1 LKLVIKFG
9 GVPVKDGES
18 IRNDAELVVSR
29 YKKGDQVAVVTSA
42 MAGVTDQ
49 LLNIANRLIEPQA
62 NPERQIPDFMRQISV
77 RHFQACQDAIKN
89 KEVLSRTTRV
99 VKETLDLLERALI
112 GVSYLG
118 ELSPRSQDL
127 ILSFGERLSAPILAG
142 AIESLGVPSRF
153 LTGFEAGIITDDHF
167 TEARPLMDRIRKLA
181 KQRINKI
188 WADKEI
194 PVITGFIGG
203 TKDGIITTL
212 GRGGSDYTASI
223 LGAALGV
230 DEIWIMTDVDGIMT
244 ADPKVEP
251 KARVIKAISY
261 IEATELAY
269 FGAKVLHP
277 RMIRPAMD
285 TNIPVRVLNAFKPNQ
300 GGTLIIRKPNRA
312 KDIVKSITMSR
323 NVSLITVGGAEMIGV
338 PGVAAT
344 VFDIIGR
351 AGVKVLMISQS
362 SSQADISFVVDRK
375 EADVALHALRSEFEK
390 RHIDWNINCE
400 RNVSVIA
407 AIGAGMKGT
416 PGVAARVFGT
426 MGRNGINILTIA
438 QGSSELN
445 ISFTV
450 DERDAVKAVRALHSE
465 FQLDRID

>member
-18 IRNDAELVVSR
+18 IRNDAEFVVSR

>member
-1 LKLVIKFG
+1 MKLVIKFG

-29 YKKGDQVAVVTSA
+29 YEKGDQVAVVTSA

-99 VKETLDLLERALI
+99 VKETLDLLERALT

-153 LTGFEAGIITDDHF
+153 LTGFEAGIVTDDHF

>member
-29 YKKGDQVAVVTSA
+29 YEKGDQVAVVTSA

-99 VKETLDLLERALI
+99 VKETLDLLERALT

-153 LTGFEAGIITDDHF
+153 LTGFEAGIVTDDHF

>member
-181 KQRINKI
+181 KQRINKM